1 MHSGRA
7 IVRADCQVVLVILV
21 LMLALSALPA
31 WAEGVAGEVEKT
43 APSNAATSPD
53 EESADADASSAAE
66 ESARER
72 EAANDLKN
80 EHMLKKGEDF
90 APSERIVVGRDE
102 RAFRKTG
109 TLLETAVGTV
119 ALVDQNQLLSR
130 RMAMLEG
137 RRFSESIAYPDRPR
151 RVLRA
156 VETVGKAVGSGR
168 FGGAW
173 GKILIIVLVIALGG
187 FCFVIHRGLL
197 DRKRDREKPLKKKQP
212 RLKVTLTN
220 R

>member
-1 MHSGRA
+1 MW
-7 IVRADCQVVLVILV
+7 VNCADYEMGCKTGLVILA
-21 LMLALSALPA
+21 LTLALSVPA
-31 WAEGVAGEVEKT
+31 WAEGGAGEVEKA
-43 APSNAATSPD
+43 APSNAATSSD
-53 EESADADASSAAE
+53 EESAGADALSAAD

-90 APSERIVVGRDE
+90 APSERIVVGRGE
-102 RAFRKTG
+102 RVFRKTG

-137 RRFSESIAYPDRPR
+137 QRFSESLVYPDRPR

-156 VETVGKAVGSGR
+156 VETVGKAVDSGR

-173 GKILIIVLVIALGG
+173 GKTLIIVLVLALGG
-187 FCFVIHRGLL
+187 FCFVIRWGLL
-197 DRKRDREKPLKKKQP
+197 DRKHDRKKPPEKKQP
-212 RLKVTLTN
+212 RLKITLTN